1 MGLNFFVYFF
11 VINLNTALER
21 LKRSGGQI
29 TIFWTFHS
37 LYEFKNADLSL
48 SPTKRTYESDA
59 TTRRDC
65 VRSGLADSSSCEN
78 FLGTLLYC
86 PKSRKVEFCGTNAFK
101 PILYSKKLGSSEN
114 VQKFDG
120 EKACPSSPD
129 AFVVAISDCSK
140 NSDDVIT
147 AVGRQPAIRSKPT
160 VRKSLTLSIID
171 YVNVSYGFCRQ
182 IF

>member
-1 MGLNFFVYFF
+1 M
-11 VINLNTALER
+11 
-21 LKRSGGQI
+21 
-29 TIFWTFHS
+29 
-37 LYEFKNADLSL
+37 SL
-48 SPTKRTYESDA
+48 SPIKKTYESDA

-101 PILYSKKLGSSEN
+101 PILYSKKLGISEN

-129 AFVVAISDCSK
+129 TFVVAISDCSK

-147 AVGRQPAIRSKPT
+147 AVGRQPAIRSKPSI
-160 VRKSLTLSIID
+160 RKSLKLSIID
-171 YVNVSYGFCRQ
+171 YVNVIYGFWHH

>member
-1 MGLNFFVYFF
+1 M
-11 VINLNTALER
+11 
-21 LKRSGGQI
+21 
-29 TIFWTFHS
+29 
-37 LYEFKNADLSL
+37 
-48 SPTKRTYESDA
+48 
-59 TTRRDC
+59 
-65 VRSGLADSSSCEN
+65 RSGLADSSSCEN

-86 PKSRKVEFCGTNAFK
+86 QKSRKVEFCGTNAFK

-147 AVGRQPAIRSKPT
+147 AVGRQPAIRSKPII
-160 VRKSLTLSIID
+160 RQSLKFKIKVCLT
-171 YVNVSYGFCRQ
+171 GFAE
-182 IF
+182 INFNSLAGG